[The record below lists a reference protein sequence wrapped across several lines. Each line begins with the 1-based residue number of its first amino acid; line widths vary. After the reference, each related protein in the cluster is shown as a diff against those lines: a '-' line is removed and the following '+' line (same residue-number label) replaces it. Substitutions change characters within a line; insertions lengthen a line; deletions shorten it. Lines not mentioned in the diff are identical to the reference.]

1 MAFHFNSNGGE
12 QKGGCGRLSA
22 DRSASGLLM
31 LLEPTGED
39 LVVHAVERGETR
51 TAQTAGLVGFDQG
64 GLLVL
69 GIAKSTSAV
78 GL

>member
-1 MAFHFNSNGGE
+1 
-12 QKGGCGRLSA
+12 
-22 DRSASGLLM
+22 
-31 LLEPTGED
+31 

-51 TAQTAGLVGFDQG
+51 TAQTAGLVGFHQG